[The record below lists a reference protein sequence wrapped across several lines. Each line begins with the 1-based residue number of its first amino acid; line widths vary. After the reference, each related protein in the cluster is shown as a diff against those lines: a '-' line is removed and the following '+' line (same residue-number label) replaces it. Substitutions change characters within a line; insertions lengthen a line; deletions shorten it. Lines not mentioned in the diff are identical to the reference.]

1 MKGALIG
8 CGFFAQNHLHAWRDI
23 VGVEI
28 IAICDSDAARLKAT
42 SAAFGISRTY
52 EDAAEMF
59 AELDFDFVDIAT
71 TVCSH
76 RALVEMAA
84 NAGVDI
90 ICQGVWKQV
99 AFFDSHSY
107 RVTTSN

>member
-1 MKGALIG
+1 MKAALIG

-42 SAAFGISRTY
+42 SAAFG
-52 EDAAEMF
+52 
-59 AELDFDFVDIAT
+59 DFDFVDIAT
-71 TVCSH
+71 IVCSH

>member
-1 MKGALIG
+1 
-8 CGFFAQNHLHAWRDI
+8 
-23 VGVEI
+23 
-28 IAICDSDAARLKAT
+28 
-42 SAAFGISRTY
+42 
-52 EDAAEMF
+52 MF